1 MYRVRPGLK
10 SYPSTVN
17 TTPQRSRYQSIS
29 PKINVAEMSFPIV
42 RAINTVIECKC
53 LHLCCQLLRLC
64 SQGPWCILRKELCK
78 DLYSTVLTS
87 IALFLPPTP
96 SLCIYSVSPALSLP
110 LYETYFNNFILTLLI
125 CLQVLRPFV
134 GFHTPRH
141 RLERIDSDR
150 PYHRFHGLVPLIHLT
165 SVSSMLIL
173 FYVFQRQPNHPISTV
188 LYLPT
193 SPVLQPS
200 NAGF

>member
-1 MYRVRPGLK
+1 MLALVL
-10 SYPSTVN
+10 STVAALQPGPVVHSQKGAVQGFILN
-17 TTPQRSRYQSIS
+17 GTYIHCSLSS
-29 PKINVAEMSFPIV
+29 PHTII
-42 RAINTVIECKC
+42 
-53 LHLCCQLLRLC
+53 
-64 SQGPWCILRKELCK
+64 G
-78 DLYSTVLTS
+78 
-87 IALFLPPTP
+87 
-96 SLCIYSVSPALSLP
+96 LCIYLQPFLYP

-150 PYHRFHGLVPLIHLT
+150 PYHRFHGLAPLIHLT